1 MFIFKFVLVHKET
14 IRLQIHKDLGNF
26 WLAAYRLFF
35 VSIFFLNAYSWF
47 MSNACQEIL
56 TLMFLAS
63 VDIFVCFSCQEM
75 EERETIITSQSG

>member
-1 MFIFKFVLVHKET
+1 MFTDSQGSGKFLVSCIQT
-14 IRLQIHKDLGNF
+14 
-26 WLAAYRLFF
+26 FF

>member
-35 VSIFFLNAYSWF
+35 CFYFFSQCLFMVYVKCMSRNPNFNVS
-47 MSNACQEIL
+47 
-56 TLMFLAS
+56 
-63 VDIFVCFSCQEM
+63 
-75 EERETIITSQSG
+75 G